1 MRSHD
6 DATTDVTTDVI
17 TDVSTDVYFTF
28 GIS

>member
-1 MRSHD
+1 MRRHD